1 MQYSHNFNPTISDED
16 IFNEIVKEK
25 EQIGY
30 YNLPFQDTTPF
41 KEYAESVKQSNVVV
55 IGIGGSTLGT
65 YAIYKYLKHSKNL
78 SKKLFF
84 LETTDPI
91 DIKSKIENIDL
102 NDTLFVVISKSGTT
116 VETVAIFKYVNSL
129 VACNNTNT
137 VIITENDSKLNTYAQ
152 ANDMTAFEIPKNV
165 GGRFSVFSA
174 VGLLP
179 LAIVGIDIDELLK
192 GAKET
197 YNDFFGTS
205 QEQPRLKPGFRE
217 PEKTKF
223 SKIQISTWTNNSE
236 EEQAVYGTQISTW
249 TNISEEKQD
258 IPETQISTWTNS
270 SEEEQDISGTQ
281 ISTWTNNSE
290 EEQNVSG
297 TQVLTWAKSSSV
309 RTRLLKKARFLVEY
323 KNSFNINVVFSY
335 SSRLEGFNK
344 WYIQLWGESL
354 GKVDI
359 NKTRQGL
366 TPIGIIGPID
376 QHSFLQ
382 LIIEGRRDKTVTV
395 IKVENFDNDLKI
407 PAVTLEGLEDL
418 DYLNNLE
425 FSSLIKSQAD
435 ATIEAIQNL
444 NDIPCDVITIDGVCE
459 SAIASLMYEYELLT
473 SLCGKFMYINT
484 YDQPGVESGKI
495 ILKKKLQS

>member
-1 MQYSHNFNPTISDED
+1 MHYTHNFNPTISDED
-16 IFNEIVKEK
+16 IFHEIVKEK
-25 EQIGY
+25 ESIGY

-41 KEYAESVKQSNVVV
+41 KEYAKSVKHSNVVV

-65 YAIYKYLKHSKNL
+65 YAIYKFLKHSRNL
-78 SKKLFF
+78 EKKLIF

-91 DIKSKIENIDL
+91 DIQSKVESIDL
-102 NDTLFVVISKSGTT
+102 CDTLFIVISKSGTT
-116 VETVAIFKYVNSL
+116 VETVSIFKYINSL
-129 VACNNTNT
+129 VKCDKDNT
-137 VIITENDSKLNTYAQ
+137 VVVTENDSKLKSYAD
-152 ANDMTAFEIPKNV
+152 ANGMQSFEIPKNV

-192 GAKET
+192 GAQAIH
-197 YNDFFGTS
+197 NGFFELDS
-205 QEQPRLKPGFRE
+205 RVN
-217 PEKTKF
+217 PEDDKSRHSKLDLEFNPSFQTK
-223 SKIQISTWTNNSE
+223 Q
-236 EEQAVYGTQISTW
+236 
-249 TNISEEKQD
+249 
-258 IPETQISTWTNS
+258 
-270 SEEEQDISGTQ
+270 
-281 ISTWTNNSE
+281 
-290 EEQNVSG
+290 
-297 TQVLTWAKSSSV
+297 
-309 RTRLLKKARFLVEY
+309 RLLKKARFLVEY
-323 KNSFNINVVFSY
+323 KYSFNINVVFSY

-359 NKTRQGL
+359 NSTRQGL

-407 PAVTLEGLEDL
+407 PDVKLEGLTEL
-418 DYLNNLE
+418 DYLNNIS
-425 FSSLIKSQAD
+425 FSDLINKQAD

-459 SAIASLMYEYELLT
+459 SSIAGLMYEYELLT
-473 SLCGKFMYINT
+473 SLVGRFMYINT
-484 YDQPGVESGKI
+484 YDQPGVEGGKI
-495 ILKKKLQS
+495 ILKKNLSS